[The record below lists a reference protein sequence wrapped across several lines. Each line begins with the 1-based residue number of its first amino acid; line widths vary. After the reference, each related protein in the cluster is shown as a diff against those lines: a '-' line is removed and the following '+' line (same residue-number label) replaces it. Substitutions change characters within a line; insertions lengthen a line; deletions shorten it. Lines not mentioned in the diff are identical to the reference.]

1 MCLWYKK
8 CVQAKDRA
16 LFQLLSLSC
25 QSVTSLSARCAV
37 TVQVVIFELN
47 SLLTSSST
55 PHSLVFL
62 SFRQMAEVSHCWNRE
77 STCTRPLSSQRTSTS
92 CFRRSHCPVRALRAV
107 TPCSPH
113 DEIVLPFGR
122 LVNSCSL
129 DLSPRPLSSCS
140 STRTYSSRYARCGP
154 RLFREKHLQAKRKMF
169 HLRQVVS
176 SNDCRQAKVEGREP
190 PILCRVDAC
199 FVRFDL
205 ETCFAPQRRA
215 IFMSHLAGWHCAL
228 HFSNPTFR
236 PSRPTNHWKNIASRS
251 FP

>member
-1 MCLWYKK
+1 MTKSSKDIVLFKQKVCLWYKK

-107 TPCSPH
+107 TPCSPMMRLCCH
-113 DEIVLPFGR
+113 SADWSILVVWTCRLDHCPPVLQLGR
-122 LVNSCSL
+122 ILHVMHVV
-129 DLSPRPLSSCS
+129 
-140 STRTYSSRYARCGP
+140 GP
-154 RLFREKHLQAKRKMF
+154 
-169 HLRQVVS
+169 
-176 SNDCRQAKVEGREP
+176 D
-190 PILCRVDAC
+190 
-199 FVRFDL
+199 
-205 ETCFAPQRRA
+205 CFAK
-215 IFMSHLAGWHCAL
+215 
-228 HFSNPTFR
+228 T
-236 PSRPTNHWKNIASRS
+236 PSGERKNVSPPPSCQFERLS
-251 FP
+251 TGKS